1 MTLDGILPFARILLE
16 KTVSAGGFAVD
27 ATAGNGHDTLFLAKL
42 VGESGHVFSFDVQE
56 QAIKNTGE
64 RLKQASVSN
73 RVSLYHSGHEQAA
86 KLIPA
91 DYHGRLSAA
100 IFNLGYLPKGDK
112 SIVTKPDTTI
122 EAVQQLFTMLKTGG
136 VIVLVI
142 YHGHEEGAAEREAV
156 VLFTETLDQKHAH
169 VMRYEFI
176 NQANNPPFII
186 AIEKR

>member
-16 KTVSAGGFAVD
+16 KTVSSGSFAVD
-27 ATAGNGHDTLFLAKL
+27 ATAGNGHDTLFLANL
-42 VGESGHVFSFDVQE
+42 VGKSGHVFSFDVQE
-56 QAIKNTGE
+56 QAITHTNE

-73 RVSLYHSGHEQAA
+73 RVSLFHAGHEQAA
-86 KLIPA
+86 KLISA
-91 DYHGRLSAA
+91 DYHGQLSAA

-122 EAVQQLFTMLKTGG
+122 EAVQQLFKMLKPGG
-136 VIVLVI
+136 IIVLVI

-156 VLFTETLDQKHAH
+156 VSFAESLDQKQAH
-169 VMRYEFI
+169 VMRYEFV